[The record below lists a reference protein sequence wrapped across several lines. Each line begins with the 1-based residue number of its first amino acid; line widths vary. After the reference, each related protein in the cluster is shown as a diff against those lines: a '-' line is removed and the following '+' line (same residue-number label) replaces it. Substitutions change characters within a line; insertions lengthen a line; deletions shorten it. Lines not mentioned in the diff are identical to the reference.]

1 MNPKDIIRYAKEL
14 KETRR
19 TSNPFVIAEYF
30 GIHVTFQENCRP
42 GFTAQTTKIENYPTY
57 ITINDAY
64 TPFSKKIL
72 CAHEL
77 AHALLHSETLNC
89 FANTSKNV
97 HTEVEKDANLFAITL
112 LTDDSFEN
120 GLPLSLASM
129 DNYTLK
135 SIVDYNLHFKE

>member
-1 MNPKDIIRYAKEL
+1 MKPKDIIRYAKQL
-14 KETRR
+14 KKERHTDDPY
-19 TSNPFVIAEYF
+19 TIAEYF
-30 GIHVTFQENCRP
+30 GIRVLFQKNCRLD
-42 GFTAQTTKIENYPTY
+42 FTAQTTKVENYPTY

-77 AHALLHSETLNC
+77 GHAILHSETLNC

-112 LTDDSFEN
+112 LTDDSFEK
-120 GLPLSLASM
+120 GLPLPLASL

-135 SIVDYNLHFKE
+135 AIIDFNLKYSE

>member
-1 MNPKDIIRYAKEL
+1 MNPKNVIKYAKDL
-14 KETRR
+14 KKTRH
-19 TSNPFVIAEYF
+19 TNDPYAIAEYF
-30 GIHVTFQENCRP
+30 GIRVTFLKKCP
-42 GFTAQTTKIENYPTY
+42 PYFTAQTTKLENYPTH

-64 TPFSKKIL
+64 TIFSKKIL

-77 AHALLHSETLNC
+77 GHALLHNEAHNC

-112 LTDDSFEN
+112 LTDDCFEEK
-120 GLPLSLASM
+120 LPLSLASM

-135 SIVDYNLHFKE
+135 SILDYNLHFKE